1 MNRKL
6 YLYQDLLLSWQLMAC
21 LIIAMGI
28 GRFIYTP
35 ALPLMQDQLH
45 LTSKMGA
52 LVDLR
57 IKNLAFIYFLE
68 RIKILLNFLSYPILL
83 KE

>member
-28 GRFIYTP
+28 GRFIYTFNARSIAP
-35 ALPLMQDQLH
+35 Y
-45 LTSKMGA
+45 
-52 LVDLR
+52 
-57 IKNLAFIYFLE
+57 I
-68 RIKILLNFLSYPILL
+68 
-83 KE
+83 

>member
-52 LVDLR
+52 LVAASNYFGYL
-57 IKNLAFIYFLE
+57 IGSIFVNTKTSISKN
-68 RIKILLNFLSYPILL
+68 
-83 KE
+83 